1 MPTYLFAGH
10 AANVEFWA
18 DEVAHC
24 LSVIDSYEARFDR
37 MIVIQQQQFQEY
49 ETSHV
54 LPDGSFIPPRLVA
67 RPGRIPE
74 QHRNYVRR
82 ELCSAFVK
90 FATACH
96 VRAYTDA
103 AQLHALAERMA
114 LSLSD
119 VPKA

>member
-18 DEVAHC
+18 GEVAHC

-37 MIVIQQQQFQEY
+37 MIVIQQQQYQAQE
-49 ETSHV
+49 SSQV
-54 LPDGSFIPPRLVA
+54 LPGGNFIPPRLVA

-82 ELCSAFVK
+82 ELCSAFIG

-96 VRAYTDA
+96 VRAHTDA
-103 AQLHALAERMA
+103 AQLHALAERMS
-114 LSLSD
+114 LSLGD
-119 VPKA
+119 VPKS